1 MTNLAERALTW
12 VIERRRARLPQPAE
26 PNPWLIGPFAPVE
39 GELTARDLAVEGELP
54 AELDGLYA
62 RIGPNPLQPANPATY
77 HWFLGDGM
85 VHGVRLQGGRA
96 LWYRRRYIRSTS
108 VSAGLGE
115 PPAPG
120 PRRGVVDTVNTN
132 IIGHAGRL
140 LAMVESGPLPV
151 ELDPELNTLRHSD
164 LDGTLGGSFTAH
176 PHRDPDSGELHAIC
190 YDAKTLNR
198 VRYVVVGNDGR
209 VRRTVEVPVR
219 HGPSIHDCAI
229 TQRYV
234 VILDL
239 PVTFSFRALLDG
251 WTFPYRWNPDHRA
264 RVGLLPRD
272 GEARDVIWCDVDPCY
287 VFHPCN
293 AFDLPDGRVVID
305 VVAHDRMFHASPHG
319 PDSERAPFERWTCDP
334 SGRRVERQ
342 LIDERPQEF
351 PRLDER
357 LTGKPYRYAYTVA
370 RSGPGE
376 RSALLKHDLV
386 ERRTR
391 VHQFGA
397 AEVAGEFVFVPRR
410 GGTAEDD
417 GWLMGLVTDAAAD
430 AASLVLLDAQ
440 AFEAPPTTVVRLPHR
455 VPLGFHGNW
464 ITGVA

>member
-1 MTNLAERALTW
+1 MSNLADRALSW

-26 PNPWLIGPFAPVE
+26 PNLWLVGPFAPVE
-39 GELTARDLAVEGELP
+39 GELTASDLVVEGELP

-62 RIGPNPLQPANPATY
+62 RIGPNPLQPANPAAY

-85 VHGVRLQGGRA
+85 VHGVRLQRGRA
-96 LWYRRRYIRSTS
+96 LGYRRRYIRSSS
-108 VSAGLGE
+108 VSAALGE

-120 PRRGVVDTVNTN
+120 PRRGMVDTVNTN

-140 LAMVESGPLPV
+140 LAMVEAGPYPV
-151 ELDPELNTLRHSD
+151 ELDSELDTIRHSD

-176 PHRDPDSGELHAIC
+176 PHLDPDSGELHAIC
-190 YDAKTLNR
+190 YDAKVLNR
-198 VRYVVVGNDGR
+198 VRYVVVGADGR

-229 TQRYV
+229 SGRYV

-251 WTFPYRWNPDHRA
+251 WAFPYRWNPDHRA

-272 GEARDVIWCDVDPCY
+272 GDARDVIWCDVDPCY

-305 VVAHDRMFHASPHG
+305 VVAHDRMFHSSRTG

-334 SGRRVERQ
+334 ARRRVERE
-342 LIDERPQEF
+342 LIDARAQEF

-376 RSALLKHDLV
+376 RSALLKHDLA
-386 ERRTR
+386 ERATR
-391 VHQFGA
+391 IHEFGA
-397 AEVAGEFVFVPRR
+397 GEVAGEFVFVPRR
-410 GGTAEDD
+410 DGTGEDD

-430 AASLVLLDAQ
+430 AASLLLLDAQ
-440 AFEAPPTTVVRLPHR
+440 AFEAPPTAVVRLPHR

-464 ITGVA
+464 ITGV